1 MMTRTMA
8 LVIKKTPSMMGWKNR
23 PNAGKRKLDSFGTTD
38 VYLIGINIKDPK
50 PKKNCQERRLE
61 DGRNVRIMRKIKS
74 KIRTL
79 LCLSMAKK
87 KKIHKYLSC

>member
-38 VYLIGINIKDPK
+38 VYLIGINIKDPAGVHDLTPVVMHVIK
-50 PKKNCQERRLE
+50 YFIKVVVLYQ
-61 DGRNVRIMRKIKS
+61 RNQLHEYNFFLAVFQ
-74 KIRTL
+74 T
-79 LCLSMAKK
+79 
-87 KKIHKYLSC
+87 